1 MELSRKDFLKASA
14 GAVGLMLLQ
23 PPVLALAKESKT
35 QDNVAML
42 VDVTKCVSCWWCYAA
57 CKNYNK
63 LPETIKPDPE
73 QPPPLSP
80 HVWTT
85 LKPIKKGSE
94 WHSRKQACN
103 HCTDAACVEVCPT
116 GALSYN
122 KLGFVQYD
130 KEKCSG
136 CGYCAEF
143 CPFGVPQMESNK
155 VSGAAVMDKCTFSK
169 DRVANGEQPA
179 CAEACPTGAIKFGKR
194 NELVKEGRERV
205 ATLDKANTN
214 AVFYGD
220 QELGGLHVMYVLDDL
235 PEVYGLP
242 ADPEVPTA
250 AIVRDVLKWVGVGAT
265 VAIVAGF
272 GLNYIV
278 YREAKMTSELP
289 GKEYMRRKKDEKEK

>member
-1 MELSRKDFLKASA
+1 MKASA
-14 GAVGLMLLQ
+14 GAAALLLFQ
-23 PPVLALAKESKT
+23 PPAIALASDSRG
-35 QDNVAML
+35 QNDVAML

-80 HVWTT
+80 EVWTT
-85 LKPIKKGSE
+85 LKPIKSGNE

-143 CPFGVPQMESNK
+143 CPFGVPQLESDK
-155 VSGAAVMDKCTFSK
+155 ISGVAVMDKCTFCK
-169 DRVANGEQPA
+169 DRVTNGEQPA
-179 CAEACPTGAIKFGKR
+179 CAAACPTGAIKFGKR
-194 NELVKEGRERV
+194 LELVQEGRERV
-205 ATLDKANTN
+205 ATLRKTN
-214 AVFYGD
+214 AKAVFYGD
-220 QELGGLHVMYVLDDL
+220 KELGGLHVMYVLDDL

-242 ADPEVPTA
+242 ANPNVPAA
-250 AIVRDVLKWVGVGAT
+250 AIVRDVLKWVGVGA
-265 VAIVAGF
+265 AIAAVAGF

-278 YREAKMTSELP
+278 AREAKVTSELP
-289 GKEYMRRKKDEKEK
+289 GKEHMRTKKDENKK

>member
-14 GAVGLMLLQ
+14 GAAALMLLQ
-23 PPVLALAKESKT
+23 PPALALAKESHT
-35 QDNVAML
+35 QEDVAML

-73 QPPPLSP
+73 QPPALSP
-80 HVWTT
+80 EVWTT
-85 LKPIKKGSE
+85 LHPVKKGDE
-94 WHSRKQACN
+94 WISRKQACN

-130 KEKCSG
+130 KDKCSG
-136 CGYCAEF
+136 CGYCVEF
-143 CPFGVPQMESNK
+143 CPFGVPQLEGNK
-155 VSGAAVMDKCTFSK
+155 VTGVAVMDKCTFCQ

-179 CAEACPTGAIKFGKR
+179 CAAACPTGAIKFGKR
-194 NELVKEGRERV
+194 TELVQEGRERV
-205 ATLDKANTN
+205 DALRPSN
-214 AVFYGD
+214 ASAMLYGD
-220 QELGGLHVMYVLDDL
+220 KELGGLHVMYVLDDS

-242 ADPEVPTA
+242 ADPEVPA
-250 AIVRDVLKWVGVGAT
+250 AVMVRDVLKWVGVGA
-265 VAIVAGF
+265 AIAVVAGF

-278 YREAKMTSELP
+278 AREARMTSELP
-289 GKEYMRRKKDEKEK
+289 GEEQMKWRKRE